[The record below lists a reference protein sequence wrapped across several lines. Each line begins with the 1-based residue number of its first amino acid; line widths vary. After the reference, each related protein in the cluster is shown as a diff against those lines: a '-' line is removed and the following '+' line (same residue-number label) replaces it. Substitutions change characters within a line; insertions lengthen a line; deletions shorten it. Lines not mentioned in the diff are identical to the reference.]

1 MRIAIDT
8 NILVRFLTHD
18 DEAQYQEAYE
28 LFQHPHLYVATT
40 VFLETEWVLRYS
52 YKYDATEIIRA
63 FRMVLGLPNIEAE
76 DVGRLASA
84 LTWHQS
90 GMDFADALH
99 LASSQE
105 CSIFYTFDRE
115 FVKTSRNKGVC
126 AVKDLGKT
134 S

>member
-8 NILVRFLTHD
+8 NVLVRFLTQD
-18 DEAQYQEAYE
+18 DEAQYQQAYA

-52 YKYDATEIIRA
+52 YKYDAPDIIRA

-76 DVGRLASA
+76 DAKRLASA
-84 LTWHQS
+84 LTWHQA

-99 LASSQE
+99 LASSQA
-105 CSIFYTFDRE
+105 CSMLYTFDRDFAKKGE
-115 FVKTSRNKGVC
+115 NVGICTVKE
-126 AVKDLGKT
+126 LGKT
-134 S
+134 P